1 MARSALGLD
10 KNQQLIAIALVIAI
24 VVLLATT
31 VIVGFN
37 GKDSIMG
44 SGGDTQT
51 AQPTAIPTPV
61 IPSAETI
68 FSTVTGFVP
77 ETVTVKKGAEVN
89 ILNFSEDQLKIVTA
103 DGNPVMNLGEVEE
116 NDEVVVK
123 LTEVGTYNYQNEY
136 RPEEKGQ
143 IIVVE

>member
-1 MARSALGLD
+1 MARSALGLN
-10 KNQQLIAIALVIAI
+10 KNQQIIAIALVIAI
-24 VVLLATT
+24 VILLATT

-37 GKDSIMG
+37 GKDSLVG
-44 SGGDTQT
+44 STTTT
-51 AQPTAIPTPV
+51 APQPTVIPTPV

-89 ILNFSEDQLKIVTA
+89 ILNFSEDKLKVVTA
-103 DGNPVMNLGEVEE
+103 DGNPIMNLGEVEE

-143 IIVVE
+143 IVVVE